1 MCGELNCRAISVC
14 ECSFCAKALC
24 TQHQAVTPAGNP
36 LMVCDACK
44 RRYQTTYSQ
53 GGVPPALAAEH
64 ALWVGQ
70 GRPAQ
75 FASPLDVDLW
85 GSYFPT
91 VPALLA
97 ACRVVHCRHGR
108 TWTMI
113 DRRCATRFG
122 DQAYT
127 SPQAAVDAHF
137 VSMMWGLGKDGRG
150 PWRMGFQ
157 LATPGAPASL
167 QAAAQ
172 TLRTSGIVAAFN
184 SFVPRGSRGRLDKLG
199 SAFSTKDLFFF
210 SNVPGRHRALIF
222 DSIVAT
228 WLATNL
234 NWRIPAGTEN
244 VTDYCRYLYAMYSW
258 AADLGESPEDTEVV
272 MFGWVPNARW
282 SPC

>member
-1 MCGELNCRAISVC
+1 MCSELDCSNKEVC
-14 ECSFCAKALC
+14 QCSFCVKGICAE
-24 TQHQAVTPAGNP
+24 HQAITTAGNR
-36 LMVCDACK
+36 LLVCDACK
-44 RRYQTTYSQ
+44 RRYQTIYSQ
-53 GGVPPALAAEH
+53 RGVPQALAAKH

-75 FASPLDVDLW
+75 FASPLDLNLW
-85 GSYFPT
+85 GSYFPS

-97 ACRVVHCRHGR
+97 TCPVVHCRHGR

-113 DRRCATRFG
+113 DRACATRFG

-150 PWRMGFQ
+150 PWKTGFH

-258 AADLGESPEDTEVV
+258 AADLGESPEDVEYVI
-272 MFGWVPNARW
+272 FG
-282 SPC
+282 

>member
-1 MCGELNCRAISVC
+1 
-14 ECSFCAKALC
+14 
-24 TQHQAVTPAGNP
+24 
-36 LMVCDACK
+36 
-44 RRYQTTYSQ
+44 
-53 GGVPPALAAEH
+53 
-64 ALWVGQ
+64 
-70 GRPAQ
+70 
-75 FASPLDVDLW
+75 
-85 GSYFPT
+85 
-91 VPALLA
+91 
-97 ACRVVHCRHGR
+97 
-108 TWTMI
+108 MI
-113 DRRCATRFG
+113 DRACATTFG
-122 DQAYT
+122 DQAQT
-127 SPQAAVDAHF
+127 SPQAAVDAHI
-137 VSMMWGLGKDGRG
+137 VSMMWGYGKTGYGPHRTVKNLG
-150 PWRMGFQ
+150 
-157 LATPGAPASL
+157 TPGSAASL

-272 MFGWVPNARW
+272 MFEWVPNARW